1 MRTTRYKFSE
11 IIVENQEVHSPSYY
25 IKRRLFKNKPAIF
38 GLVLII
44 IAHIIALLGYSIMPD
59 NTPDADDGANLIKK
73 QIPGFKATIIKKHK
87 NRFVEETGFFTMM
100 FEGRESPYTIEPVDT
115 FYFKGD
121 SVYYKPFQE
130 RIWERSLTLDYIDFW
145 YTGTTYKLFAD
156 SSVNNLLTKDSSIYI
171 NSKNERIAFSKKD
184 LNAYFIEHNVEDR
197 TYVLGTD
204 KRGRDMFSRLLFGTR
219 ISLSIGFI
227 AVIISLIVGITFG
240 AIGGFFGGL
249 VDRTLMWFLTVT
261 WSIPGIMLV
270 IAISLALQ
278 SKGIWVAFVAV
289 GLTMWVEVAR
299 VVRGQILS
307 IKEKQF
313 VEAAHALGIG
323 SWRIIFYHILPNI
336 VGPMIVIATSNFA
349 SAILIESGLSFLGL
363 GVQPPMPSWG
373 MMVSE
378 GYQSNWSDGGWYLVF
393 LPSICISTLVLAFN
407 LLGNGLRDAYDP
419 QTAIKW

>member
-1 MRTTRYKFSE
+1 
-11 IIVENQEVHSPSYY
+11 VENKEVHSPSYY
-25 IKRRLFKNKPAIF
+25 IKKRLLKNKPAMF
-38 GLVLII
+38 GLGLII
-44 IAHIIALLGYSIMPD
+44 LAHIIAVLGYSIMPD

-73 QIPGFKATIIKKHK
+73 QPPGFSTTLLNKHK
-87 NRFVEETGFFTMM
+87 NREIEETGFFSMM
-100 FEGRESPYTIEPVDT
+100 FSGRESPYTIEPVDT

-121 SVYYKPFQE
+121 SVYYREFRE
-130 RIWERSLTLDYIDFW
+130 RIWERELILSYIDVW
-145 YTGTTYKLFAD
+145 YSGTTYKLFKDSSANYKLTAD
-156 SSVNNLLTKDSSIYI
+156 SSFYV
-171 NSKNERIAFSKKD
+171 NSKEQVVGFSKESLKQ
-184 LNAYFIEHNVEDR
+184 YFLTHNVETR
-197 TYVLGTD
+197 TYLLGTD
-204 KRGRDMFSRLLFGTR
+204 KRGRDMLSRLLFGTR

-227 AVIISLIVGITFG
+227 SVIISLFVGITFG
-240 AIGGFFGGL
+240 AIGGFFGGI

-313 VEAAHALGIG
+313 VEAARALGIG

-393 LPSICISTLVLAFN
+393 FPSICISMLVLAFN
-407 LLGNGLRDAYDP
+407 LFGNGLRDAYDP
-419 QTAIKW
+419 QTATKW